1 MGSFVIPPA
10 AGAKNRTDTRVTIA
24 FSEDESITAK
34 WSRVGLGASGLQHRR
49 WLRRLD
55 PSERKDQ
62 LDRLCG
68 GVGSGEVLAA
78 ALPGLEDP
86 LAPFQIACDIAVPE
100 TNLNE
105 DVDVYQ
111 FHVLGAWWPPTPEL
125 AAPTRV
131 HPVIFEYPRV
141 DIVAVDVTSPPG
153 FETKDPPAPVKLES
167 PFGRYQWAVT
177 KTPKGYHVDRA
188 FALVPLLVKTTDYD
202 ALKSFLK
209 QVHTADETVLEFRRT
224 EDEP

>member
-1 MGSFVIPPA
+1 MEP
-10 AGAKNRTDTRVTIA
+10 
-24 FSEDESITAK
+24 
-34 WSRVGLGASGLQHRR
+34 RR

-68 GVGSGEVLAA
+68 GVGSSKVLAA

-86 LAPFQIACDIAVPE
+86 LAPFQIACDVAVQD
-100 TNLNE
+100 TNLTE

-111 FHVLGAWWPPTPEL
+111 FHVLGPWWPPTPEL
-125 AAPTRV
+125 TAPARV

-153 FETKDPPAPVKLES
+153 FGTKDPPAPVKLES
-167 PFGRYQWAVT
+167 PFGRYQWVAT
-177 KTPKGYHVDRA
+177 KTPTGYHVDRA
-188 FALVPLLVKTTDYD
+188 FALVPLMVKTTDYD
-202 ALKSFLK
+202 ALKAFLK
-209 QVHTADETVLEFRRT
+209 QVHAADQTSLAFQRAK
-224 EDEP
+224 DAP